1 MSAEHTMSL
10 LCAVRKRLCPLLSRL
25 DVLKTALKAANNKIQ
40 ELHHALAAQSQLQ
53 VRHMSCTL

>member
-1 MSAEHTMSL
+1 ML
-10 LCAVRKRLCPLLSRL
+10 PRL

-53 VRHMSCTL
+53 VQHMLCTL

>member
-1 MSAEHTMSL
+1 MSL